1 MSHIAIL
8 IQPAAKY
15 FCRGRIPAE
24 LTFRLLTCETDDF
37 LEQTFMALFKRNE
50 KGVLRRHAEAIQEGF
65 VFSIKGQGGNRFIY
79 LPIHPFIHSFL
90 AMTYRIYRLTLHF
103 ES

>member
-1 MSHIAIL
+1 MISQRRPPSQGKGMSSSFMSHIAIL

-24 LTFRLLTCETDDF
+24 LTSRLLTCETDDF
-37 LEQTFMALFKRNE
+37 LEQTFMALFKWNE

-65 VFSIKGQGGNRFIY
+65 CIFN
-79 LPIHPFIHSFL
+79 
-90 AMTYRIYRLTLHF
+90 
-103 ES
+103 